1 MTSLKRELE
10 IKLEKICHVY
20 IFVQEVY
27 LYTEYFHNPDTK
39 EELELVINSAHSRHL
54 HKIMHFM
61 FRSLVSEISKL
72 FSRSENDKFR
82 LESFINSLSSTG
94 HFRNLNVSNEK
105 VKFWQDQLASNKDSI
120 DNIILLRSKLYAHTD
135 NPLTD
140 FTNIDI
146 SFKEIKSLLD
156 LASIIL
162 KEIYSDIFQ
171 SHLITDSPSFDR
183 KGFGILKLLA
193 KAENERKLE
202 IINKYRNI

>member
-1 MTSLKRELE
+1 MISLKKELE
-10 IKLEKICHVY
+10 NKIEKICHVY
-20 IFVQEVY
+20 IFAQEVY

-54 HKIMHFM
+54 NKIMHFM

-94 HFRNLNVSNEK
+94 HFRNLNVSTEK
-105 VKFWQDQLASNKDSI
+105 VKFWQDQLESNKDTI

-146 SFKEIKSLLD
+146 SFKQVKSLLD
-156 LASIIL
+156 LASLIL

-171 SHLITDSPSFDR
+171 SHLVTDSPSFDR
-183 KGFGILKLLA
+183 KNFGILKLLV
-193 KAENERKLE
+193 KAENDRKLE
-202 IINKYRNI
+202 IINRYRS